1 VDERTRLIRNATRRG
16 GPRRPVNP
24 PVERATTLLNA
35 KAEDL
40 RDETAGPVYGIDG
53 MAVHRTLE
61 AALADLERAEGVALV
76 PTGLAAVTTALLALL
91 RPGDEV
97 LATDGCYGPTR
108 RFMERRLPR
117 LGMRAR
123 YHSPRATAAEAAALI
138 GPATRVLF
146 IESPST
152 ATFEVQDTPAL
163 IAMAAERGVATVV
176 DNTWAAG
183 MLFRP
188 LDHGATVT
196 LQALSKYAG
205 GHSDVFMGAIAWRD
219 EAAGRKVRTLIEDLG
234 SFVSPDDAYLVL
246 RGLRTLPLRLA
257 QHGEAALHVAQW
269 LERRPEVA
277 RVLYPALPSSPD
289 HALWRRD
296 FSGASGLLGL
306 VLKPGSTQA
315 AQAMLNA
322 LELFGLGFSWGGFES
337 LATFEG
343 PQLAV
348 RAAPEAIE
356 GPLIRLHVGL
366 EAPEDLIADLGR
378 GLDVYAAM
386 M

>member
-1 VDERTRLIRNATRRG
+1 
-16 GPRRPVNP
+16 
-24 PVERATTLLNA
+24 
-35 KAEDL
+35 
-40 RDETAGPVYGIDG
+40 
-53 MAVHRTLE
+53 
-61 AALADLERAEGVALV
+61 
-76 PTGLAAVTTALLALL
+76 
-91 RPGDEV
+91 
-97 LATDGCYGPTR
+97 
-108 RFMERRLPR
+108 MERRLPR

-123 YHSPRATAAEAAALI
+123 YHTPRATAAEAAALI

-205 GHSDVFMGAIAWRD
+205 GHSDVFMGSVAWRD
-219 EAAGRKVRTLIEDLG
+219 ETAGRKVRTLIEDLG

-257 QHGEAALHVAQW
+257 QHGEAALRVAQW

-289 HALWRRD
+289 HGLWRRD

-337 LATFEG
+337 LATFED

-348 RAAPEAIE
+348 RVAPEAME